1 MLLGSN
7 STRPAILRRFCIVQA
22 LAAAA
27 ALLRLPAAC
36 AEESWLTEYP
46 TVTKQAN
53 AACKEGRLQEC
64 RSGLQRLRTLVDGRP
79 DISCRLAVVE
89 AQLGNR
95 ALALESLGIC
105 ARSGLDFG
113 AFTSESAL
121 QELRVLPGFSAVQ
134 AEYRRGSLPARDY
147 ESRYSLGDP
156 DLIAEDIA
164 FDPAD
169 GSFLVSSVRE
179 RKIVRIAADGS
190 VSDFITTARFP
201 MWGAVA
207 LALDSRRGI
216 LWTTTTAGPE
226 SPPYAEAEDGRSAV
240 LQIDLRSKALLGR
253 YELSDGQPHAF
264 GDMTLGGHGEVY
276 VSDSRGGGVYA
287 IRPVAKDGL
296 QVILKPGS
304 FRSPQTPALLPGGG
318 ALLVPDYSR
327 GIGIVSLA
335 RGGMKWLQHPPEL
348 DLAGIDGLYLHG
360 STLFAIQNG
369 TAPERIL
376 VMTLDAGG
384 NRVERWRVAVAR
396 VPGLGDPTH
405 GVVRGEYFYFLVNS
419 GWDRVGDDGS
429 LKADPAATPA
439 GIWRVRLPR

>member
-1 MLLGSN
+1 
-7 STRPAILRRFCIVQA
+7 
-22 LAAAA
+22 
-27 ALLRLPAAC
+27 
-36 AEESWLTEYP
+36 
-46 TVTKQAN
+46 
-53 AACKEGRLQEC
+53 
-64 RSGLQRLRTLVDGRP
+64 
-79 DISCRLAVVE
+79 
-89 AQLGNR
+89 
-95 ALALESLGIC
+95 
-105 ARSGLDFG
+105 
-113 AFTSESAL
+113 
-121 QELRVLPGFSAVQ
+121 
-134 AEYRRGSLPARDY
+134 
-147 ESRYSLGDP
+147 GDP

-360 STLFAIQNG
+360 RTLFAIQNG

-405 GVVRGEYFYFLVNS
+405 GIVRGEYFYFLVNS
-419 GWDRVGDDGS
+419 GWDRGCDDGS

-439 GIWRVRLPR
+439 GGFAVR